1 MTQQV
6 QDLIYEL
13 EGTRDKANNECDN
26 LKPLMNVDATNKER
40 LENRVET
47 LDNIV
52 LDLDHDCTEKTEEL
66 LVNLLVEHLLSY
78 YVIIYLPNV

>member
-1 MTQQV
+1 
-6 QDLIYEL
+6 
-13 EGTRDKANNECDN
+13 
-26 LKPLMNVDATNKER
+26 MNVDAANKER

-78 YVIIYLPNV
+78 YVIIYLPNVWFNFALTLNYKACQAVCHTKS